1 MTDYEAMFVTSKE
14 DGKVRILGPWDWD
27 KFYSAIP
34 KPYLQT
40 ITETLFWLG
49 CRYIELERLHDH
61 EEWYLK
67 NRKTVHFPRMAT
79 KKVKRVNPER
89 YISPLPPQLIST
101 LPYFFKNK
109 KPPARDGW
117 NQNMKRWAEYAG
129 FDPLGFSAKTTRKTL
144 ESWMYAAG
152 VPPIEICLRQG
163 HTELTSLQH
172 YAGIGFT
179 REEKEEIKRRLKG
192 WMIE

>member
-1 MTDYEAMFVTSKE
+1 MKDLEPLFVTSKQE
-14 DGKVRILGPWDWD
+14 GKVRILGPWDWD
-27 KFYSAIP
+27 KFHSSIP
-34 KPYLQT
+34 KAYLQT
-40 ITETLFWLG
+40 MSEVLLWSG
-49 CRYIELERLHDH
+49 CRYIELQRIHKH
-61 EEWYLK
+61 PEWYMRDREIL
-67 NRKTVHFPRMAT
+67 HLPRTAA

-89 YISPLPPQLIST
+89 YITPLPPQLIST
-101 LPYFFKNK
+101 LPYFFDDK

-117 NQNMKRWAEYAG
+117 NANMKRWAVSAG
-129 FDPLGFSAKTTRKTL
+129 FDPLGFSAKTTRKTI
-144 ESWMYAAG
+144 ESWMYAAN

-192 WMIE
+192 WLIE